1 MARRR
6 KTTEDIQSETLVVP
20 GAADTMLKSG
30 VNQFSAASWMFQ
42 MFARKVPPRTSM
54 RQIYAFTLV
63 LEALSNGREII
74 VSDLKELAGDDE
86 NGEPIFGQSIGR
98 SYQLLMEPTK
108 RDPDGLGWIRM
119 VTDENDQRRKLI
131 RLTEKG
137 EKIAR
142 AVKSYMTGAKPDGE

>member
-6 KTTEDIQSETLVVP
+6 KTAEDIQAETLVVP
-20 GAADTMLKSG
+20 GAADDMLKSG

-42 MFARKVPPRTSM
+42 MFAQKVPQRTSM

-86 NGEPIFGQSIGR
+86 KGEPIFGQSIGR

-108 RDPDGLGWIRM
+108 RDPDGLGWIRLE
-119 VTDENDQRRKLI
+119 TDENDQRRKLV
-131 RLTEKG
+131 RLTEEG
-137 EKIAR
+137 VKIAR
-142 AVKSYMTGAKPDGE
+142 IIKGYMSGAKPNE